1 VFTGFTGLCTI
12 VCSIHPSTNFIINT
26 KKRPLFPRTHFIL
39 WMVGCKG
46 ARITSSFSFSRC
58 TTLVTFV
65 HLLSWDCGPSTFM
78 TELHAGFH
86 LLMVP
91 HTTPSTTLDLLI
103 IMGSIS
109 FSGIYSGAP
118 SKIHIIA
125 RHTVRNPAPARTGRE
140 RPRVV
145 DGRRHIF
152 EHQRQEGKEWRIC
165 HDKTLLTEKF
175 FRQLFCAQE
184 CVLVTCTKNIYQL
197 NLRARQISE

>member
-1 VFTGFTGLCTI
+1 M
-12 VCSIHPSTNFIINT
+12 HPSTNFIINT
-26 KKRPLFPRTHFIL
+26 KKQPLFPHTHFIL

-86 LLMVP
+86 LSMVL
-91 HTTPSTTLDLLI
+91 HTTPSTTLDLLT

-109 FSGIYSGAP
+109 FSGIYSGPP
-118 SKIHIIA
+118 SKIHIVA
-125 RHTVRNPAPARTGRE
+125 RHTVRNRAPARTGRE

-145 DGRRHIF
+145 DGRRNIF
-152 EHQRQEGKEWRIC
+152 EHERHRGESGGFVTTQLS
-165 HDKTLLTEKF
+165 LLRNPSGNYF
-175 FRQLFCAQE
+175 VHRNVFLL
-184 CVLVTCTKNIYQL
+184 LVQKIYQL
-197 NLRARQISE
+197 NLRARHISE